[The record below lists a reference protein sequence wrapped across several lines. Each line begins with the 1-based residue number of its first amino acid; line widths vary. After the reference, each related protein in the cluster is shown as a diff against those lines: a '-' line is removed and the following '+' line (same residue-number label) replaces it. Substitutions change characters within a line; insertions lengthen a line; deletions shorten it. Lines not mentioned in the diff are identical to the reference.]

1 MITGIGVDVVDLER
15 FIGLCKNPK
24 FILKYFKSSDRPETL
39 AGRFAAG
46 EALFKALG
54 DKNFYKWQNFEIAH
68 HENGAPYFV
77 FFAELLDYLEFKKV
91 HLSISHAGNY
101 ACAMVVIESGS
112 HE

>member
-15 FIGLCKNPK
+15 FIGLCKNPN
-24 FILKYFKSSDRPETL
+24 FVLKYFKSSAKPETL

-46 EALFKALG
+46 EALFKALEE
-54 DKNFYKWQNFEIAH
+54 KNFYSWQNFEIAH

-101 ACAMVVIESGS
+101 VFAMVVIESRS
-112 HE
+112 DV